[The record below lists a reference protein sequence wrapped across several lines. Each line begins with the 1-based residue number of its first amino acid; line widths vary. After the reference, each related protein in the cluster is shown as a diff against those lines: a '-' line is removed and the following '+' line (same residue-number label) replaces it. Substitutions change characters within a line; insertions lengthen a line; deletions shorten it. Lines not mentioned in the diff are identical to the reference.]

1 MIRPTCQI
9 RSILIITSY
18 LREPYQ
24 VLSYLSAVTGGPVA
38 IYETCA
44 PHYSSVYQMPYSSS
58 TAPLQSHLPSAPCI
72 PLSACG
78 KRSFKSIM
86 HFAYMLKKW
95 IWGEGYP
102 SIDAFYLICSEF
114 ADEGVHMEDFLREDG
129 IPLQVDEMAAKWT
142 KLRVARSE
150 KEKAAITKQTDKK
163 NANLKMARIK

>member
-38 IYETCA
+38 IYETCV

-78 KRSFKSIM
+78 KRSFKSSM
-86 HFAYMLKKW
+86 HFSDMFKGVSGALIHSHVTCLPGGFSVMRYTNVLSFSMGLKYN
-95 IWGEGYP
+95 EG
-102 SIDAFYLICSEF
+102 
-114 ADEGVHMEDFLREDG
+114 
-129 IPLQVDEMAAKWT
+129 
-142 KLRVARSE
+142 
-150 KEKAAITKQTDKK
+150 
-163 NANLKMARIK
+163 